1 MIGETIG
8 KYEILKSIGKGGV
21 STIYRAHDNELDRDV
36 AIKVLNTATVD
47 SVQVRRFEKE
57 ALALTRLRHP
67 GIAAMFEL
75 IEHGNERLMV
85 MELLH
90 GETLDHIV
98 RRQGPMA
105 PVRAA
110 ALLVQA
116 LTALG
121 EAHRAGI
128 IHRDIKPGNL
138 LLTESGPLKILDFGV
153 ALVAGTDPVT
163 EAGFLVGTPGYMAP
177 EQVTGAPV
185 DERTDLYAAGL
196 VFYFL
201 VTGKSPFTG
210 KTPALVAQARLES
223 DPLPV
228 GEHIHGLPAW
238 VGEIVTRA
246 VARKPDD
253 RFQSAD
259 DFRQALQR
267 GIRNQPISPS
277 GLILE
282 PEAET
287 VTMRVED
294 LAGMKPPAVAPK
306 PARTSASRSA
316 VPPTPQAAPKPD
328 GRPSRKPLSS
338 GFMLTAAIILAVLI
352 AILLFVR

>member
-1 MIGETIG
+1 VIGETIG
-8 KYEILKSIGKGGV
+8 KYEILKSIGRGGV
-21 STIYRAHDNELDRDV
+21 STIYRAHDNEADRDV
-36 AIKVLNTATVD
+36 AIKVLNTSTVD
-47 SVQVRRFEKE
+47 SVQIRRFEKE

-67 GIAAMFEL
+67 GIATMFEL
-75 IEHGNERLMV
+75 IEHGDQRLMV

-90 GETLDHIV
+90 GETLDHVV

-110 ALLVQA
+110 ALLVQV
-116 LTALG
+116 LTALA
-121 EAHRAGI
+121 EAHRSGI
-128 IHRDIKPGNL
+128 VHRDIKPGNL

-238 VGEIVTRA
+238 VDEVVTRA
-246 VARKPDD
+246 VARKPDN

-287 VTMRVED
+287 VAMRVED
-294 LAGMKPPAVAPK
+294 LAGMKPPTVAPK
-306 PARTSASRSA
+306 PPRKSADRLPAPAPVQSA
-316 VPPTPQAAPKPD
+316 PETR
-328 GRPSRKPLSS
+328 GRPARKPLSS
-338 GFMLTAAIILAVLI
+338 GVMLTAAVILAVLI
-352 AILLFVR
+352 VILLFVR